1 MDYHIS
7 MTLGH
12 YANKYACICSSFID
26 INMIHGAY
34 GVIVAQELVELLDS
48 ERNRIGTQFI

>member
-1 MDYHIS
+1 

-48 ERNRIGTQFI
+48 EHNRIGTQQ